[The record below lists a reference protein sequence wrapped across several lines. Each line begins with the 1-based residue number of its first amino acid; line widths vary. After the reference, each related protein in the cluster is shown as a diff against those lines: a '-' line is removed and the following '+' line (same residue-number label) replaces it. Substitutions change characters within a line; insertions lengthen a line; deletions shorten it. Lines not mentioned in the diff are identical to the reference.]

1 MTICRTHVLLVLG
14 LCASVLGLCAIIQSP
29 SHQHF
34 APCMSFVRKNVWRY
48 VRNVYYIAL
57 CAEHELQFGQ
67 FVESVIALCA
77 EHGLRYAQNMNCSLN
92 MDAQNMNC
100 SYSAMR
106 RTECLVYSAMRRT

>member
-1 MTICRTHVLLVLG
+1 MWHCVRVLVKMCG
-14 LCASVLGLCAIIQSP
+14 VKFGM
-29 SHQHF
+29 F
-34 APCMSFVRKNVWRY
+34 T
-48 VRNVYYIAL
+48 IAL
-57 CAEHELQFGQ
+57 CAEHALQFGQ

-106 RTECLVYSAMRRT
+106 RTECLVYSAMRRTWIGSHLYYPHEEIGRNTRSV